1 MKRYFK
7 EFIDD
12 KVKAVEELN
21 SYMKENPDYKVTV
34 VQYFVVRYEQMNRDR
49 TYILVEVEEWL
60 N

>member
-34 VQYFVVRYEQMNRDR
+34 VQYYVVRYEQMNRDR

>member
-7 EFIDD
+7 EFTDENVIS
-12 KVKAVEELN
+12 AVEELN

-34 VQYFVVRYEQMNRDR
+34 VQYYVVRYEQMNRDR
-49 TYILVEVEEWL
+49 TYILVEVED

>member
-49 TYILVEVEEWL
+49 TYILVEVEE
-60 N
+60 

>member
-7 EFIDD
+7 EFTDEN
-12 KVKAVEELN
+12 VSAVEELN

-34 VQYFVVRYEQMNRDR
+34 VQYYVVRYEQMNRDR
-49 TYILVEVEEWL
+49 TYILVEVED